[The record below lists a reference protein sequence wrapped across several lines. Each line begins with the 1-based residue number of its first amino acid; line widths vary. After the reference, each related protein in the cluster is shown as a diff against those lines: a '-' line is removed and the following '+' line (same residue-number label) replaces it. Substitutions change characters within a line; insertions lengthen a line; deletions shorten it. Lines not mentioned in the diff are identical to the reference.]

1 MVPLLFSSE
10 GTEALFKDLAAL
22 RMFCLFSTL
31 GLALHPFRGRSQIY
45 TGSPRVG
52 KAPNEAASHGREQ
65 PPLLL
70 N

>member
-22 RMFCLFSTL
+22 RMFYLFSM
-31 GLALHPFRGRSQIY
+31 LALHPFRGRSQIY

-65 PPLLL
+65 PPLFL